1 MFIIQIDKQILNF
14 MMKPKILQFRFV
26 HYKVVVD
33 ETIYSDSRILKVA
46 ENIILV
52 ELFKKIN

>member
-26 HYKVVVD
+26 HYKVVID
-33 ETIYSDSRILKVA
+33 ETIQIPES
-46 ENIILV
+46 
-52 ELFKKIN
+52 